1 MSEPPSPLG
10 FIEGSG
16 SESSASKRQGAK
28 RVQEFI
34 NQYTRR
40 YKKQL
45 TWALYLVAAVAV
57 LLFLG
62 DQLAGKKAAR
72 IVQTLISGVLVGGV
86 YGLVALGIVVINKA
100 SGVFNFAHGWMMV
113 VGGMIFWSF
122 FTVSEISVI
131 GAGLLSAGT
140 MLMIMTTGSW
150 RNLLEGRNLLITI
163 VGSAGLTLLM
173 TVGGIEWQWLHA
185 LTGTFAGAILVGLAV
200 ERFTIR
206 PLIGQP
212 LFTAV
217 LMTLAIAEVLHG
229 VSQIAWG
236 SVELNLPIFV
246 DPQTNSRFKPIRL
259 DMFREALDGI
269 AIIRVELVIAFVL
282 AIVAFIGFILFFRYT
297 SVGLAMRAT
306 SEDQQ
311 LAQSVGLRVRVILAI
326 TWAVAAVLAS
336 IAGILQG
343 GAVGLSI
350 NISFVALRVFPAVLL
365 GGLESISGALL
376 GGIIIGI
383 VEQFGTLINSS
394 EQVGT
399 NLAPY
404 LVLMLVLVIKPDGLF
419 GEKRIERI

>member
-1 MSEPPSPLG
+1 MTEY
-10 FIEGSG
+10 
-16 SESSASKRQGAK
+16 
-28 RVQEFI
+28 I
-34 NQYTRR
+34 NRNRR
-40 YKKQL
+40 QL
-45 TWALYLVAAVAV
+45 TWLLYAIAAVA
-57 LLFLG
+57 LTLFVG
-62 DQLAGKKAAR
+62 DQLAGLKAAR

-122 FTVSEISVI
+122 FTVSEISLA
-131 GAGLLSAGT
+131 GAGLLSAAT
-140 MLMIMTTGSW
+140 MFMIMTTVSYRSLLEQ
-150 RNLLEGRNLLITI
+150 RNLAIAGGGAILLT
-163 VGSAGLTLLM
+163 ALM
-173 TVGGIEWQWLHA
+173 TVGGIEWQWLRA
-185 LTGTFAGAILVGLAV
+185 LTGTFAGAILTGLAV

-217 LMTLAIAEVLHG
+217 LMTLAVAEVLHG
-229 VSQIAWG
+229 VTQIAWG
-236 SVELNLPIFV
+236 TVELNLPVFV
-246 DPQTNSRFKPIRL
+246 DPRTNSRFKPIRL
-259 DMFREALDGI
+259 EGLREALDGL
-269 AIIRVELVIAFVL
+269 AIIRVELVIAFIL
-282 AIVAFIGFILFFRYT
+282 AIVAFVGFILFFRYT

-326 TWAVAAVLAS
+326 TWAVAAFLAS
-336 IAGILQG
+336 IAGVLQG
-343 GAVGLSI
+343 GAVGLSL

-365 GGLESISGALL
+365 GGLESITGALV

-404 LVLMLVLVIKPDGLF
+404 VVLMLVLVIRPDGLF

>member
-1 MSEPPSPLG
+1 MT
-10 FIEGSG
+10 
-16 SESSASKRQGAK
+16 
-28 RVQEFI
+28 EFI
-34 NQYTRR
+34 NRNRR
-40 YKKQL
+40 QL
-45 TWALYLVAAVAV
+45 TWLIYALAAIAL
-57 LLFLG
+57 LLFIG

-122 FTVSEISVI
+122 FTVSEISFA
-131 GAGLLSAGT
+131 GAALLAAAT
-140 MLMIMTTGSW
+140 MLMIMTTVSY
-150 RNLLEGRNLLITI
+150 RNLLERRNLLIA
-163 VGSAGLTLLM
+163 AGGALALTLLM
-173 TVGGIEWQWLHA
+173 TVGGIEWQWLRA
-185 LTGTFAGAILVGLAV
+185 LTGAFAGAFLTGLAV

-217 LMTLAIAEVLHG
+217 LMTLAVAEVLHG
-229 VSQIAWG
+229 VTQIAWG
-236 SVELNLPIFV
+236 TVELNLPVFV

-259 DMFREALDGI
+259 DGLREALDGL
-269 AIIRVELVIAFVL
+269 AIIRVELVIAFGL
-282 AIVAFIGFILFFRYT
+282 ALLAFIGFILFFRYT

-326 TWAVAAVLAS
+326 TWAVAAFLAS
-336 IAGILQG
+336 IAGVLQG
-343 GAVGLSI
+343 GAVGLSL

-365 GGLESISGALL
+365 GGLESITGALV

-404 LVLMLVLVIKPDGLF
+404 VVLMLVLVIRPDGLF

>member
-1 MSEPPSPLG
+1 MTEY
-10 FIEGSG
+10 INRN
-16 SESSASKRQGAK
+16 KR
-28 RVQEFI
+28 
-34 NQYTRR
+34 
-40 YKKQL
+40 QL
-45 TWALYLVAAVAV
+45 TWLLYAIAAVA
-57 LLFLG
+57 LALFVG
-62 DQLAGKKAAR
+62 DQLAGLKAAR

-122 FTVSEISVI
+122 FTVSEISLA
-131 GAGLLSAGT
+131 GAGLLSAAT
-140 MLMIMTTGSW
+140 MFMIMTTVSY
-150 RNLLEGRNLLITI
+150 RNLLEQRNLLIAAGGAI
-163 VGSAGLTLLM
+163 GLTALM
-173 TVGGIEWQWLHA
+173 TVGGIDWRWLHA
-185 LTGTFAGAILVGLAV
+185 LTGTFAGAILTGLAV

-217 LMTLAIAEVLHG
+217 LMTLAVAEVLHG
-229 VSQIAWG
+229 VTQIAWG
-236 SVELNLPIFV
+236 TVELHLPIFV

-259 DMFREALDGI
+259 DGLREALDGL

-326 TWAVAAVLAS
+326 TWAAAAFLAS
-336 IAGILQG
+336 IAGVLQG
-343 GAVGLSI
+343 GAVGLSL

-365 GGLESISGALL
+365 GGLESITGALV

-394 EQVGT
+394 EQAGT

-404 LVLMLVLVIKPDGLF
+404 VVLMLVLIIRPDGLF

>member
-1 MSEPPSPLG
+1 MT
-10 FIEGSG
+10 
-16 SESSASKRQGAK
+16 
-28 RVQEFI
+28 EFI
-34 NQYTRR
+34 RANKR
-40 YKKQL
+40 QL
-45 TWALYLVAAVAV
+45 TWALYLAAAVAL
-57 LLFLG
+57 LLFVG

-72 IVQTLISGVLVGGV
+72 IVQTLISGLLVGGV

-122 FTVSEISVI
+122 FTVSEISI
-131 GAGLLSAGT
+131 PGALLLSAAT
-140 MLMIMTTGSW
+140 MLMVMTTASYKALLQR
-150 RNLLEGRNLLITI
+150 RNLLTALGGSLL
-163 VGSAGLTLLM
+163 LCLLM
-173 TVGGIEWQWLHA
+173 TIGGSDWQWLHA
-185 LTGTFAGAILVGLAV
+185 LTGTAAGAVLTGLAV
-200 ERFTIR
+200 ERFAIR

-217 LMTLAIAEVLHG
+217 LMTLAVAEVLHG
-229 VSQIAWG
+229 ITQIVWG
-236 SVELNLPIFV
+236 TVELNLPIFV
-246 DPQTNSRFKPIRL
+246 DPATNSRFKPIRL
-259 DMFREALDGI
+259 DAFREALGGI

-282 AIVAFIGFILFFRYT
+282 AILAFIGFILFFRYT

-311 LAQSVGLRVRVILAI
+311 LAQAVGLRVRVILAI
-326 TWAVAAVLAS
+326 TWAAAAFLAS
-336 IAGILQG
+336 IAGVLQG
-343 GAVGLSI
+343 GAVGLSL

-365 GGLESISGALL
+365 GGLESVSGALV

-394 EQVGT
+394 EQAGT

-404 LVLMLVLVIKPDGLF
+404 VVLMLVLVIRPDGLF

>member
-1 MSEPPSPLG
+1 MT
-10 FIEGSG
+10 
-16 SESSASKRQGAK
+16 
-28 RVQEFI
+28 EFI
-34 NQYTRR
+34 NRHRR
-40 YKKQL
+40 PL
-45 TWALYLVAAVAV
+45 TWTLYVVATAAL
-57 LLFLG
+57 LLFVG

-122 FTVSEISVI
+122 FTVSEISLA
-131 GAGLLSAGT
+131 GAGLLSAAT
-140 MLMIMTTGSW
+140 MLMIMTTVSY
-150 RNLLEGRNLLITI
+150 RNLLEGRNLAIAFGGT
-163 VGSAGLTLLM
+163 VALTALM

-185 LTGTFAGAILVGLAV
+185 LAGTFAGAILTGLAV

-217 LMTLAIAEVLHG
+217 LMTLAVAEVLHG
-229 VSQIAWG
+229 VTQIAWG
-236 SVELNLPIFV
+236 TVELNLPIFV
-246 DPQTNSRFKPIRL
+246 DPQTNSRFRPIRL
-259 DMFREALDGI
+259 DAFREILDGL
-269 AIIRVELVIAFVL
+269 AIVRVELVIAFVL
-282 AIVAFIGFILFFRYT
+282 AIVAFVGFILFFRYT

-326 TWAVAAVLAS
+326 TWAVAAFLAS
-336 IAGILQG
+336 IAGVLQG
-343 GAVGLSI
+343 GAVGLSL

-365 GGLESISGALL
+365 GGLESITGALI

-383 VEQFGTLINSS
+383 VEQFGTLLNSS

-404 LVLMLVLVIKPDGLF
+404 VVLMLVLVIRPDGLF

>member
-1 MSEPPSPLG
+1 MTD
-10 FIEGSG
+10 FIHKN
-16 SESSASKRQGAK
+16 KR
-28 RVQEFI
+28 
-34 NQYTRR
+34 
-40 YKKQL
+40 QL
-45 TWALYLVAAVAV
+45 TWALYAVTALALV
-57 LLFLG
+57 LIIG

-113 VGGMIFWSF
+113 VGGMVFWSF
-122 FTVSEISVI
+122 FTVSEISII
-131 GAGLLSAGT
+131 GAGLLSTAT
-140 MLMIMTTGSW
+140 MLMMMSTVSW
-150 RNLLEGRNLLITI
+150 RDLRAARNIRIT
-163 VGSAGLTLLM
+163 VAGSVILTLLM
-173 TVGGIEWQWLHA
+173 TVGGAELRWLHA
-185 LTGTFAGAILVGLAV
+185 LTGTFAGAILTGLAV

-217 LMTLAIAEVLHG
+217 LMTLAVAEVLHG
-229 VSQIAWG
+229 VTQIVWG
-236 SVELNLPIFV
+236 TVELNLPVFV

-259 DMFREALDGI
+259 DAFKEALDGI
-269 AIIRVELVIAFVL
+269 AIIRVELVIAFAL
-282 AIVAFIGFILFFRYT
+282 AIVAFIGFLFFFRYT

-326 TWAVAAVLAS
+326 TWAVAAFLAS
-336 IAGILQG
+336 IAGVLQG
-343 GAVGLSI
+343 GAVGLSL

-365 GGLESISGALL
+365 GGLESISGALV

-394 EQVGT
+394 EQMGT

-404 LVLMLVLVIKPDGLF
+404 VVLMVVLVIRPDGLF

>member
-1 MSEPPSPLG
+1 MAEY
-10 FIEGSG
+10 INRN
-16 SESSASKRQGAK
+16 KRH
-28 RVQEFI
+28 
-34 NQYTRR
+34 
-40 YKKQL
+40 L
-45 TWALYLVAAVAV
+45 TWALYALAGIALA
-57 LLFLG
+57 LFVG
-62 DQLAGKKAAR
+62 DQLAGLRAAR
-72 IVQTLISGVLVGGV
+72 IVQTLISGLLVGGV

-122 FTVSEISVI
+122 FSVNEISII
-131 GAGLLSAGT
+131 GAGLLAAAT
-140 MLMIMTTGSW
+140 MFMIMTTLSS
-150 RNLLEGRNLLITI
+150 RNLRERRNLLIT
-163 VGSAGLTLLM
+163 AGGAVALTALM
-173 TVGGIEWQWLHA
+173 TAGGGEWRWLHA
-185 LTGTFAGAILVGLAV
+185 LTGTFAGAILTGLAV

-217 LMTLAIAEVLHG
+217 LMTLAVAEVLHG
-229 VSQIAWG
+229 VTQIAWG
-236 SVELNLPIFV
+236 TVELSLPIFV
-246 DPQTNSRFKPIRL
+246 DPATGSRFRPIRL
-259 DMFREALDGI
+259 DSLREALDGL

-282 AIVAFIGFILFFRYT
+282 ALIAFFGFILFFRYT

-326 TWAVAAVLAS
+326 TWAVAAFLAS
-336 IAGILQG
+336 IAGVLQG
-343 GAVGLSI
+343 GAVGLSL

-365 GGLESISGALL
+365 GGLESISGALV

-383 VEQFGTLINSS
+383 VEQFGTLLNAS

-404 LVLMLVLVIKPDGLF
+404 VVLMLVLVIRPDGLF

>member
-1 MSEPPSPLG
+1 MRN
-10 FIEGSG
+10 
-16 SESSASKRQGAK
+16 KR
-28 RVQEFI
+28 
-34 NQYTRR
+34 
-40 YKKQL
+40 QL
-45 TWALYLVAAVAV
+45 TWLLYAIAAIAI
-57 LLFLG
+57 LLFIG

-122 FTVSEISVI
+122 FTVSDISI
-131 GAGLLSAGT
+131 AGAGLLATAT
-140 MLMIMTTGSW
+140 MLMIMTTVSY
-150 RNLLEGRNLLITI
+150 RKLLERRNLLIT
-163 VGSAGLTLLM
+163 AGGAVALTALM

-185 LTGTFAGAILVGLAV
+185 LTGSFAGAILTGLAV

-217 LMTLAIAEVLHG
+217 LMTLAVAEVLHG
-229 VSQIAWG
+229 LTQIAWG
-236 SVELNLPIFV
+236 TVELNLPVFV
-246 DPQTNSRFKPIRL
+246 DPETNSRFKPIRL
-259 DMFREALDGI
+259 EAFDGL

-282 AIVAFIGFILFFRYT
+282 ALLAFIGFILFFRYT

-326 TWAVAAVLAS
+326 TWAVAAFLAS
-336 IAGILQG
+336 IAGVLQG
-343 GAVGLSI
+343 GAVGLSL

-365 GGLESISGALL
+365 GGLESITGALV

-404 LVLMLVLVIKPDGLF
+404 VVLMLVLVIRPDGLF

>member
-1 MSEPPSPLG
+1 MD
-10 FIEGSG
+10 FISQYQ
-16 SESSASKRQGAK
+16 KR
-28 RVQEFI
+28 
-34 NQYTRR
+34 YRR
-40 YKKQL
+40 QL
-45 TWALYLVAAVAV
+45 IWAAYAIAAIAV
-57 LLFLG
+57 LWFLQS
-62 DQLAGKKAAR
+62 QLADKKAAR
-72 IVQTLISGVLVGGV
+72 IVQTLISGLLVGGV

-122 FTVSEISVI
+122 FTVSEISVL
-131 GAGLLSAGT
+131 GALLLSSAVVLMMMTAG
-140 MLMIMTTGSW
+140 GSP
-150 RNLLEGRNLLITI
+150 RSLREPRSL
-163 VGSAGLTLLM
+163 LLM
-173 TVGGIEWQWLHA
+173 SGSILILSFLMTFGGIEWRWVHA
-185 LTGTFAGAILVGLAV
+185 LTGTLAGSILSGLAI

-212 LFTAV
+212 LFTVV
-217 LMTLAIAEVLHG
+217 LMTLAIGEVLHG
-229 VSQIAWG
+229 ITQIAWG
-236 SVELNLPIFV
+236 TVELNLPIFV
-246 DPQTNSRFKPIRL
+246 DPQTNSRFRPIRL
-259 DMFREALDGI
+259 DSLRETLEGI

-282 AIVAFIGFILFFRYT
+282 AMVAFAGFILFFRYT
-297 SVGLAMRAT
+297 SVGLAMRAA

-326 TWAVAAVLAS
+326 AWAVAAVLAS

-343 GAVGLSI
+343 GAVGLSLNI
-350 NISFVALRVFPAVLL
+350 NFVALRVFPAVLL

-383 VEQFGTLINSS
+383 VEQFGTLLNSS

-404 LVLMLVLVIKPDGLF
+404 LVLMLVLVIRPDGLF

>member
-1 MSEPPSPLG
+1 MS
-10 FIEGSG
+10 
-16 SESSASKRQGAK
+16 
-28 RVQEFI
+28 EFI
-34 NQYTRR
+34 NR
-40 YKKQL
+40 YKRQL
-45 TWALYLVAAVAV
+45 TWALYIVSAV
-57 LLFLG
+57 LVVLFVG
-62 DQLAGKKAAR
+62 DQLAGVKAAR

-86 YGLVALGIVVINKA
+86 YGLVGLGIVVINKA

-122 FTVSEISVI
+122 FTVSEISLA
-131 GAGLLSAGT
+131 GAALLSAAT
-140 MLMIMTTGSW
+140 MLMMMTTANY
-150 RNLLEGRNLLITI
+150 RNLLERRNLLIAAGGT
-163 VGSAGLTLLM
+163 VGLTALM
-173 TVGGIEWQWLHA
+173 TVGGIELRWLHA
-185 LTGTFAGAILVGLAV
+185 LTGSFAGAILTGLAV

-217 LMTLAIAEVLHG
+217 LMTLAVAEVLHG
-229 VSQIAWG
+229 VTQIAWG
-236 SVELNLPIFV
+236 TVELNLPIFV

-259 DMFREALDGI
+259 DASREALDGL

-282 AIVAFIGFILFFRYT
+282 ALLAFLGFMLFFRYT

-306 SEDQQ
+306 SEDQR

-326 TWAVAAVLAS
+326 TWAAAAFLAS
-336 IAGILQG
+336 IAGVLQG
-343 GAVGLSI
+343 GAVGLSL

-365 GGLESISGALL
+365 GGLESITGALV

-404 LVLMLVLVIKPDGLF
+404 VVLMLVLVIRPDGLF

>member
-1 MSEPPSPLG
+1 MLS
-10 FIEGSG
+10 
-16 SESSASKRQGAK
+16 
-28 RVQEFI
+28 VTEFI
-34 NQYTRR
+34 NRN
-40 YKKQL
+40 KQLL
-45 TWALYLVAAVAV
+45 TWALYAIAAIALV
-57 LLFLG
+57 LFIG

-122 FTVSEISVI
+122 FTVSEISVA
-131 GAGLLSAGT
+131 GAGLLSAMT
-140 MLMIMTTGSW
+140 MLMIMTTVSY
-150 RNLLEGRNLLITI
+150 RNLLEQRNLLIT
-163 VGSAGLTLLM
+163 AGGTVVLTALM

-185 LTGTFAGAILVGLAV
+185 LTGTFAGAILTGLAV

-217 LMTLAIAEVLHG
+217 LMTLAVAEVLHG
-229 VSQIAWG
+229 LTQIAWG
-236 SVELNLPIFV
+236 TVELNLPVFV

-259 DMFREALDGI
+259 DAFKETLDGL

-282 AIVAFIGFILFFRYT
+282 ALLAFIGFMLFFRYT

-326 TWAVAAVLAS
+326 TWAVAAFLAS
-336 IAGILQG
+336 IAGVLQG
-343 GAVGLSI
+343 GAVGLSL

-365 GGLESISGALL
+365 GGLESITGALV

-404 LVLMLVLVIKPDGLF
+404 VVLMLVLVIRPDGLF

>member
-1 MSEPPSPLG
+1 MNELLSRNRP
-10 FIEGSG
+10 
-16 SESSASKRQGAK
+16 
-28 RVQEFI
+28 
-34 NQYTRR
+34 
-40 YKKQL
+40 QL
-45 TWALYLVAAVAV
+45 IYALLAIAAVAL
-57 LLFLG
+57 LLFMG

-122 FTVSEISVI
+122 FTVSEISTP
-131 GAGLLSAGT
+131 GALLLSAAT
-140 MLMIMTTGSW
+140 MLMVMTTASYRSLLQR
-150 RNLLEGRNLLITI
+150 RNLLTALGGTLLL
-163 VGSAGLTLLM
+163 SLLM
-173 TVGGIEWQWLHA
+173 TIGGGEWQWLHA
-185 LTGTFAGAILVGLAV
+185 LTGTAAGAVLTGLAV
-200 ERFTIR
+200 ERFAIR

-217 LMTLAIAEVLHG
+217 LMTLAVAEVLHG
-229 VSQIAWG
+229 ITQIVWG
-236 SVELNLPIFV
+236 TVELNLPIFV
-246 DPQTNSRFKPIRL
+246 DPSTNSRFKPIRL
-259 DMFREALDGI
+259 HAFRETLDGI
-269 AIIRVELVIAFVL
+269 AIIRVELVIAFAL
-282 AIVAFIGFILFFRYT
+282 AILAFIGFILFFRYT

-311 LAQSVGLRVRVILAI
+311 LAQAVGLRVRVILAI
-326 TWAVAAVLAS
+326 TWATAAFLAS
-336 IAGILQG
+336 IAGVLQG
-343 GAVGLSI
+343 GAVGLSL

-365 GGLESISGALL
+365 GGLESVSGALV

-394 EQVGT
+394 EQAGT

-404 LVLMLVLVIKPDGLF
+404 VVLMLVLVIRPDGLF

>member
-1 MSEPPSPLG
+1 MT
-10 FIEGSG
+10 
-16 SESSASKRQGAK
+16 
-28 RVQEFI
+28 EFI
-34 NQYTRR
+34 NRNKR
-40 YKKQL
+40 QL
-45 TWALYLVAAVAV
+45 TWLLYAIAAVA
-57 LLFLG
+57 LALFVG
-62 DQLAGKKAAR
+62 DQLAGLKAAR

-122 FTVSEISVI
+122 FTVSDISLA
-131 GAGLLSAGT
+131 GAGLLSAAT
-140 MLMIMTTGSW
+140 MFMIMTTVSY
-150 RNLLEGRNLLITI
+150 RNLLEERNLLIAAGGAI
-163 VGSAGLTLLM
+163 GLTALM
-173 TVGGIEWQWLHA
+173 TVGGIDWRWLRA
-185 LTGTFAGAILVGLAV
+185 LTGTFAGAILTGLAV

-217 LMTLAIAEVLHG
+217 LMTLAVAEVLHG
-229 VSQIAWG
+229 VTQIAWG
-236 SVELNLPIFV
+236 TVELHLPIFV

-259 DMFREALDGI
+259 DGLREALDGL

-326 TWAVAAVLAS
+326 TWAAAAFLAS
-336 IAGILQG
+336 IAGVLQG
-343 GAVGLSI
+343 GAVGLSL

-365 GGLESISGALL
+365 GGLESITGALV

-394 EQVGT
+394 EQAGT

-404 LVLMLVLVIKPDGLF
+404 VVLMLVLVIRPDGLF

>member
-1 MSEPPSPLG
+1 MTEY
-10 FIEGSG
+10 INRN
-16 SESSASKRQGAK
+16 KR
-28 RVQEFI
+28 
-34 NQYTRR
+34 
-40 YKKQL
+40 QL
-45 TWALYLVAAVAV
+45 TWLLYAIAALALA
-57 LLFLG
+57 LFVG
-62 DQLAGKKAAR
+62 DQVAGLKAAR

-122 FTVSEISVI
+122 FTVSEISLA
-131 GAGLLSAGT
+131 GAGLLSAAT
-140 MLMIMTTGSW
+140 MFMIMTTVSY
-150 RNLLEGRNLLITI
+150 RNLLEQRNLLIAI
-163 VGSAGLTLLM
+163 GGAVALTALM
-173 TVGGIEWQWLHA
+173 TVGGSEWQWLHA
-185 LTGTFAGAILVGLAV
+185 LTGTVAGAILTGLAV

-217 LMTLAIAEVLHG
+217 LMTLAVAEVLHG
-229 VSQIAWG
+229 VTQIAWG
-236 SVELNLPIFV
+236 TVELHLPIFV
-246 DPQTNSRFKPIRL
+246 NPQTNSRFKPIRL
-259 DMFREALDGI
+259 DGLREALDGL
-269 AIIRVELVIAFVL
+269 AIIRVELVIAFAL
-282 AIVAFIGFILFFRYT
+282 AIVAFIGFLLFFRYT

-326 TWAVAAVLAS
+326 TWAVAAFLAS
-336 IAGILQG
+336 IAGVLQG
-343 GAVGLSI
+343 GAVGLSL

-365 GGLESISGALL
+365 GGLESITGALV

-404 LVLMLVLVIKPDGLF
+404 VVLMLVLVIRPDGLF

>member
-1 MSEPPSPLG
+1 MTET
-10 FIEGSG
+10 INRN
-16 SESSASKRQGAK
+16 KR
-28 RVQEFI
+28 
-34 NQYTRR
+34 
-40 YKKQL
+40 QL
-45 TWALYLVAAVAV
+45 TWALYAIAAVA
-57 LLFLG
+57 LALFVG
-62 DQLAGKKAAR
+62 DQLAGLKAAR

-122 FTVSEISVI
+122 FTVSEISLA
-131 GAGLLSAGT
+131 GAGLLSAAT
-140 MLMIMTTGSW
+140 MFMIMTTVSY
-150 RNLLEGRNLLITI
+150 RNLLEQRNLAIAVAGAI
-163 VGSAGLTLLM
+163 VLTALM
-173 TVGGIEWQWLHA
+173 TIGGSEWQWLHA
-185 LTGTFAGAILVGLAV
+185 LTGTFAGAILTGLAV

-217 LMTLAIAEVLHG
+217 LMTLAVAEVLHG
-229 VSQIAWG
+229 VTQIAWG
-236 SVELNLPIFV
+236 TVELHLPIFV

-259 DMFREALDGI
+259 DGLREALDGL

-326 TWAVAAVLAS
+326 TWAVAAFLAS
-336 IAGILQG
+336 IAGVLQG
-343 GAVGLSI
+343 GAVGLSL

-365 GGLESISGALL
+365 GGLESITGALV

-404 LVLMLVLVIKPDGLF
+404 VVLMLVLVIRPDGLF

>member
-1 MSEPPSPLG
+1 MSQVTD
-10 FIEGSG
+10 FFH
-16 SESSASKRQGAK
+16 KNKQ
-28 RVQEFI
+28 
-34 NQYTRR
+34 
-40 YKKQL
+40 QL
-45 TWALYLVAAVAV
+45 TWALYAVAALVIV
-57 LLFLG
+57 LIIG

-113 VGGMIFWSF
+113 VGGMVFWSF
-122 FTVSEISVI
+122 FTVSEISLI
-131 GAGLLSAGT
+131 GAGLLATAT
-140 MLMIMTTGSW
+140 MLMMMSTVSW
-150 RNLLEGRNLLITI
+150 RDLRQPRNIKIT
-163 VGSAGLTLLM
+163 VAGIAVLTLLM
-173 TVGGIEWQWLHA
+173 TIGGADWRWLHA
-185 LTGTFAGAILVGLAV
+185 LAGTFAGAILTGLAV

-217 LMTLAIAEVLHG
+217 LMTLAVAEVLHG
-229 VSQIAWG
+229 VTQIVWG
-236 SVELNLPIFV
+236 TVELNLPIFV

-259 DMFREALDGI
+259 DAFKETLDGI
-269 AIIRVELVIAFVL
+269 AIVRVELVFAFVL
-282 AIVAFIGFILFFRYT
+282 AIVAFIGFLLFFRYT

-326 TWAVAAVLAS
+326 TWAVAAFLAS
-336 IAGILQG
+336 IAGVLQG
-343 GAVGLSI
+343 GAVGLSL
-350 NISFVALRVFPAVLL
+350 NISYVALRVFPAVLL
-365 GGLESISGALL
+365 GGLESISGALV

-394 EQVGT
+394 EQMGT

-404 LVLMLVLVIKPDGLF
+404 VVLMVVLVIRPDGLF

>member
-1 MSEPPSPLG
+1 MS
-10 FIEGSG
+10 
-16 SESSASKRQGAK
+16 
-28 RVQEFI
+28 EFI
-34 NQYTRR
+34 NRNKR
-40 YKKQL
+40 QL
-45 TWALYLVAAVAV
+45 TWALYAVAAVLL

-62 DQLAGKKAAR
+62 DQLAGVRAAR
-72 IVQTLISGVLVGGV
+72 IAQTLISGMLVGGV

-122 FTVSEISVI
+122 FTVSEISLA
-131 GAGLLSAGT
+131 GAGLLAAAT
-140 MLMIMTTGSW
+140 MLMTMTTVSYRSLLER
-150 RNLLEGRNLLITI
+150 RNLAVAIGGT
-163 VGSAGLTLLM
+163 VALTALM
-173 TVGGIEWQWLHA
+173 TLGGIEWRWLHA
-185 LTGTFAGAILVGLAV
+185 LSGTFAGAILTGLAV

-217 LMTLAIAEVLHG
+217 LMTLAVAEVLHG
-229 VSQIAWG
+229 LTQMAWG
-236 SVELNLPIFV
+236 TVELNLPVFV
-246 DPQTNSRFKPIRL
+246 DPQTNSRFKPFRL
-259 DMFREALDGI
+259 EVFDGL
-269 AIIRVELVIAFVL
+269 AIIRVELVIAFLL
-282 AIVAFIGFILFFRYT
+282 AIVAFVGFILFFRYT

-326 TWAVAAVLAS
+326 TWAVAAFLAS
-336 IAGILQG
+336 IAGVLQG
-343 GAVGLSI
+343 GAVGLSL
-350 NISFVALRVFPAVLL
+350 NISFVVLRVFPAVLL
-365 GGLESISGALL
+365 GGLESITGALA

-394 EQVGT
+394 EQAGT

-404 LVLMLVLVIKPDGLF
+404 VVLMLVLVIRPDGLF

>member
-1 MSEPPSPLG
+1 MT
-10 FIEGSG
+10 
-16 SESSASKRQGAK
+16 ESINRNKR
-28 RVQEFI
+28 
-34 NQYTRR
+34 
-40 YKKQL
+40 QL
-45 TWALYLVAAVAV
+45 TWALYILAAVAL
-57 LLFLG
+57 LLFMG

-122 FTVSEISVI
+122 FTVSEISVA
-131 GAGLLSAGT
+131 GASMLAAAT
-140 MLMIMTTGSW
+140 MLMMLTTASY
-150 RNLLEGRNLLITI
+150 RNLLERRNLLIAAGGT
-163 VGSAGLTLLM
+163 VGLTALM
-173 TVGGIEWQWLHA
+173 TVGGIEWQWLRA
-185 LTGTFAGAILVGLAV
+185 LTGTVAGAILTGLAV

-217 LMTLAIAEVLHG
+217 LMTLAVAEVLHG
-229 VSQIAWG
+229 LTQIAWG
-236 SVELNLPIFV
+236 TVELNLPIFV

-259 DMFREALDGI
+259 DAFREALDGL

-282 AIVAFIGFILFFRYT
+282 ALLAFVGFILFFRYT

-306 SEDQQ
+306 AEDQQ

-326 TWAVAAVLAS
+326 TWAAAAFLAS
-336 IAGILQG
+336 IAGVLQG
-343 GAVGLSI
+343 GAVGLSL

-365 GGLESISGALL
+365 GGLESVTGALV

-394 EQVGT
+394 QQVGA

-404 LVLMLVLVIKPDGLF
+404 VVLMLVLVIRPDGLF

>member
-1 MSEPPSPLG
+1 MT
-10 FIEGSG
+10 
-16 SESSASKRQGAK
+16 
-28 RVQEFI
+28 EFI
-34 NQYTRR
+34 NRNQR
-40 YKKQL
+40 QL
-45 TWALYLVAAVAV
+45 TWLLYALAAIAL
-57 LLFLG
+57 LLFIG

-122 FTVSEISVI
+122 FTVSEISLA
-131 GAGLLSAGT
+131 GAGLLSAAT
-140 MLMIMTTGSW
+140 MLMMMTTVSY
-150 RNLLEGRNLLITI
+150 RNLLERRNLLIT
-163 VGSAGLTLLM
+163 AGGTVALTLLM
-173 TVGGIEWQWLHA
+173 TIGGIEWQWLHA
-185 LTGTFAGAILVGLAV
+185 LTGTFAGAILTGLAV

-217 LMTLAIAEVLHG
+217 LMTLAVAEVLHG
-229 VSQIAWG
+229 LTQIAWG
-236 SVELNLPIFV
+236 TVELNLPVFV

-259 DMFREALDGI
+259 DGLREALDGL

-282 AIVAFIGFILFFRYT
+282 ALLAFIGFLLFFRYT

-326 TWAVAAVLAS
+326 TWAVAAFLAS
-336 IAGILQG
+336 IAGVLQG
-343 GAVGLSI
+343 GAVGLSL

-365 GGLESISGALL
+365 GGLESITGALV

-404 LVLMLVLVIKPDGLF
+404 VVLMLVLVIRPDGLF

>member
-1 MSEPPSPLG
+1 MSPARMPPVTEY
-10 FIEGSG
+10 INRN
-16 SESSASKRQGAK
+16 KR
-28 RVQEFI
+28 
-34 NQYTRR
+34 
-40 YKKQL
+40 QL
-45 TWALYLVAAVAV
+45 TWLLYAVAAVA
-57 LLFLG
+57 LALFVSN
-62 DQLAGKKAAR
+62 QLAGLKAAR

-122 FTVSEISVI
+122 FTVSEISLA
-131 GAGLLSAGT
+131 GAGLLSAAT
-140 MLMIMTTGSW
+140 MFMIMTTVSY
-150 RNLLEGRNLLITI
+150 RNLLEERNLLIAAGGAI
-163 VGSAGLTLLM
+163 GLTALM
-173 TVGGIEWQWLHA
+173 TVGGIDWRWLHA
-185 LTGTFAGAILVGLAV
+185 LTGTFAGAILTGLAV

-217 LMTLAIAEVLHG
+217 LMTLAVAEVLHG
-229 VSQIAWG
+229 VTQIAWG
-236 SVELNLPIFV
+236 TVELHLPIFV

-259 DMFREALDGI
+259 DGLREALDGL

-326 TWAVAAVLAS
+326 TWAAAAFLAS
-336 IAGILQG
+336 IAGVLQG
-343 GAVGLSI
+343 GAVGLSL

-365 GGLESISGALL
+365 GGLESITGALV

-394 EQVGT
+394 EQAGT

-404 LVLMLVLVIKPDGLF
+404 VVLMLVLVIRPDGLF

>member
-1 MSEPPSPLG
+1 M
-10 FIEGSG
+10 IEYINRN
-16 SESSASKRQGAK
+16 KR
-28 RVQEFI
+28 
-34 NQYTRR
+34 
-40 YKKQL
+40 QL
-45 TWALYLVAAVAV
+45 TWALYAIAALA
-57 LLFLG
+57 LALFVG
-62 DQLAGKKAAR
+62 DQLAGLKAAR
-72 IVQTLISGVLVGGV
+72 IVQTLISGLLVGGV

-122 FTVSEISVI
+122 FTVSEISLA
-131 GAGLLSAGT
+131 GAGLLSAAT
-140 MLMIMTTGSW
+140 MVMIMTTVSY
-150 RNLLEGRNLLITI
+150 RNLLEQRNLAIAVGGTI
-163 VGSAGLTLLM
+163 VFTALM
-173 TVGGIEWQWLHA
+173 TIGGIEWQWLHA
-185 LTGTFAGAILVGLAV
+185 LTGTFAGAILTGLAV

-217 LMTLAIAEVLHG
+217 LMTLAVAEVLHG
-229 VSQIAWG
+229 VTQIAWG
-236 SVELNLPIFV
+236 TVELNLPIFV

-259 DMFREALDGI
+259 DGLREALDGL
-269 AIIRVELVIAFVL
+269 AIIRVELVIAFIL

-326 TWAVAAVLAS
+326 TWAAAAFLAS
-336 IAGILQG
+336 IAGVLQG
-343 GAVGLSI
+343 GAVGLSL

-365 GGLESISGALL
+365 GGLESITGALV
-376 GGIIIGI
+376 GGLIIGI

-404 LVLMLVLVIKPDGLF
+404 VVLMLVLVIRPDGLF

>member
-1 MSEPPSPLG
+1 MPT
-10 FIEGSG
+10 
-16 SESSASKRQGAK
+16 
-28 RVQEFI
+28 VTEFI
-34 NQYTRR
+34 NRNKR
-40 YKKQL
+40 QL
-45 TWALYLVAAVAV
+45 TWLLYAIAAVA
-57 LLFLG
+57 LALFVG
-62 DQLAGKKAAR
+62 DQLAGLKAAR

-122 FTVSEISVI
+122 FTVSDISLA
-131 GAGLLSAGT
+131 GAGLLSAAT
-140 MLMIMTTGSW
+140 MFMIMTTVSY
-150 RNLLEGRNLLITI
+150 RNLLEERNLLIAAGGAI
-163 VGSAGLTLLM
+163 GLTALM
-173 TVGGIEWQWLHA
+173 TVGGIDWRWLRA
-185 LTGTFAGAILVGLAV
+185 LTGTFAGAILTGLAV

-217 LMTLAIAEVLHG
+217 LMTLAVAEVLHG
-229 VSQIAWG
+229 VTQIAWG
-236 SVELNLPIFV
+236 TVELHLPIFV

-259 DMFREALDGI
+259 DGLREALDGL

-326 TWAVAAVLAS
+326 TWAAAAFLAS
-336 IAGILQG
+336 IAGVLQG
-343 GAVGLSI
+343 GAVGLSL

-365 GGLESISGALL
+365 GGLESITGALV

-394 EQVGT
+394 EQAGT

-404 LVLMLVLVIKPDGLF
+404 VVLMLVLVIRPAGLF
-419 GEKRIERI
+419 GEKRMGLI

>member
-1 MSEPPSPLG
+1 MPMSEA
-10 FIEGSG
+10 IN
-16 SESSASKRQGAK
+16 KYRQ
-28 RVQEFI
+28 
-34 NQYTRR
+34 
-40 YKKQL
+40 QL
-45 TWALYLVAAVAV
+45 TWALAALALVAL

-72 IVQTLISGVLVGGV
+72 ILQTLISGVLVGGV

-113 VGGMIFWSF
+113 LGGMIFWSF
-122 FTVSEISVI
+122 FTVSQISVP
-131 GAGLLSAGT
+131 GALLLSAAT
-140 MLMIMTTGSW
+140 MFMVMTTVSYRSLMQR
-150 RNLLEGRNLLITI
+150 RNLSLAAAGTLL
-163 VGSAGLTLLM
+163 LTALM
-173 TVGGIEWQWLHA
+173 TVGGIDWQWLHA
-185 LTGTFAGAILVGLAV
+185 LAGTVAGAVLTGLAV

-217 LMTLAIAEVLHG
+217 LMTLAVAEVLHG
-229 VSQIAWG
+229 VTQIVWG
-236 SVELNLPIFV
+236 TVELNLPVFV
-246 DPQTNSRFKPIRL
+246 DPATGSRFKPIRL
-259 DMFREALDGI
+259 DGLREALGGL
-269 AIIRVELVIAFVL
+269 AIVRVELVIAFVL
-282 AIVAFIGFILFFRYT
+282 AIAAFVGFILFFRFT

-311 LAQSVGLRVRVILAI
+311 LAQAVGLRVRVILAI
-326 TWAVAAVLAS
+326 TWAAAAVLAS
-336 IAGILQG
+336 IAGVLQG
-343 GAVGLSI
+343 GAVGLSL

-365 GGLESISGALL
+365 GGLESVSGALV

-394 EQVGT
+394 EQAGT

-404 LVLMLVLVIKPDGLF
+404 VVLMLVLVIRPDGLF

>member
-1 MSEPPSPLG
+1 MT
-10 FIEGSG
+10 
-16 SESSASKRQGAK
+16 
-28 RVQEFI
+28 EFI
-34 NQYTRR
+34 ARNKR
-40 YKKQL
+40 QL
-45 TWALYLVAAVAV
+45 TWALYVVLVVIV
-57 LLFLG
+57 LVFLA

-86 YGLVALGIVVINKA
+86 YSLIALGIVVINKA

-122 FTVSEISVI
+122 FAVANISVL
-131 GAGLLSAGT
+131 GAGLLASAT
-140 MLMIMTTGSW
+140 MLMIMSAVSLK
-150 RNLLEGRNLLITI
+150 RLREPRNLLITVAGI
-163 VGSAGLTLLM
+163 VVWTLLM
-173 TVGGIEWQWLHA
+173 TVGGIELRWLHA
-185 LTGTFAGAILVGLAV
+185 LAGTVAGAILTGLAV

-212 LFTAV
+212 LFTMV

-229 VSQIAWG
+229 VTQIAWG
-236 SVELNLPIFV
+236 TVELNLPIFV
-246 DPQTNSRFKPIRL
+246 DPATNSKFKVIRL
-259 DMFREALDGI
+259 DAFREALDGI
-269 AIIRVELVIAFVL
+269 AIVRVELVIAFAL
-282 AIVAFIGFILFFRYT
+282 ALIAFVGFILFFRYT

-326 TWAVAAVLAS
+326 TWAVAAFLAS
-336 IAGILQG
+336 IAGVLQG
-343 GAVGLSI
+343 GAVGLSLNI
-350 NISFVALRVFPAVLL
+350 NYVALRVFPAVLL
-365 GGLESISGALL
+365 GGLESIGGALV

-399 NLAPY
+399 DLAPY
-404 LVLMLVLVIKPDGLF
+404 VVLMLVLVLRPDGLF

>member
-1 MSEPPSPLG
+1 MSE
-10 FIEGSG
+10 FIYRN
-16 SESSASKRQGAK
+16 KQ
-28 RVQEFI
+28 
-34 NQYTRR
+34 
-40 YKKQL
+40 QL
-45 TWALYLVAAVAV
+45 TWALYAAATV
-57 LLFLG
+57 LLVLFIG

-72 IVQTLISGVLVGGV
+72 IAQTLISGLLVGGV

-122 FTVSEISVI
+122 FTVSEISLA
-131 GAGLLSAGT
+131 GAGLLSAAT
-140 MLMIMTTGSW
+140 MLMIMTTVSYRDLLKQ
-150 RNLLEGRNLLITI
+150 RNLAIT
-163 VGSAGLTLLM
+163 AGGALALTALM
-173 TVGGIEWQWLHA
+173 TVGGIELRWLHA
-185 LTGTFAGAILVGLAV
+185 LVGTFAGAILTGLAV

-217 LMTLAIAEVLHG
+217 LMTLAVAEVLHG
-229 VSQIAWG
+229 VTQIAWG
-236 SVELNLPIFV
+236 TVELNLPVFV

-259 DMFREALDGI
+259 EAFREALDGI

-282 AIVAFIGFILFFRYT
+282 ALLAFIGFILFFRYT

-326 TWAVAAVLAS
+326 TWAVAAFLAS
-336 IAGILQG
+336 IAGVLQG
-343 GAVGLSI
+343 GAVGLSL

-365 GGLESISGALL
+365 GGLESITGALA

-383 VEQFGTLINSS
+383 VEQFGTLLNSS

-404 LVLMLVLVIKPDGLF
+404 AVLMLVLVIRPDGLF
-419 GEKRIERI
+419 GQKRIERI

>member
-1 MSEPPSPLG
+1 MT
-10 FIEGSG
+10 
-16 SESSASKRQGAK
+16 
-28 RVQEFI
+28 EFI
-34 NQYTRR
+34 HKN
-40 YKKQL
+40 KQPL
-45 TWALYLVAAVAV
+45 TWALYAVSALVIV
-57 LLFLG
+57 LVIG

-113 VGGMIFWSF
+113 VGGMVFWSF
-122 FTVSEISVI
+122 FTVSEISLI
-131 GAGLLSAGT
+131 GAGLLATAT
-140 MLMIMTTGSW
+140 MLMMMSTVSW
-150 RNLLEGRNLLITI
+150 RDLRQPRNIKIT
-163 VGSAGLTLLM
+163 VAGIAILTLLM
-173 TVGGIEWQWLHA
+173 TIGGADWRWLHA
-185 LTGTFAGAILVGLAV
+185 LAGAFAGAILTGLAV

-217 LMTLAIAEVLHG
+217 LMTLAVAEVLHG
-229 VSQIAWG
+229 VTQIVWG
-236 SVELNLPIFV
+236 TVELNLPIFV
-246 DPQTNSRFKPIRL
+246 DPQTNSRFRPIRL
-259 DMFREALDGI
+259 DVFEEALDGI
-269 AIIRVELVIAFVL
+269 AIIRVELVFAFVL
-282 AIVAFIGFILFFRYT
+282 AIVAFIGFLLFFRYT

-326 TWAVAAVLAS
+326 TWAVAAFLAS
-336 IAGILQG
+336 IAGVLQG
-343 GAVGLSI
+343 GAVGLSL

-365 GGLESISGALL
+365 GGLESISGALV

-394 EQVGT
+394 EQMGT

-404 LVLMLVLVIKPDGLF
+404 VVLMVVLVIRPDGLF